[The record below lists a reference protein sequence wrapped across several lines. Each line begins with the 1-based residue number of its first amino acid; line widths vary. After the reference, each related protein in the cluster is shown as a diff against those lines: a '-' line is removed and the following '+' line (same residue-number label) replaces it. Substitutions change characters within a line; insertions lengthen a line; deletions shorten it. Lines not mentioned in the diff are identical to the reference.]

1 MLILPGC
8 QQCALVD
15 EVLQIRAGE
24 ARSALSQLTEA
35 HVLRKGFPLGV
46 DLQDLLPALDVRQTY
61 IHLPVKPSGPQQC
74 GVQHIRPVGG
84 GQDHHALVGGKA
96 VHLYQKLVQGLLTFV
111 MTAAQTGAALTA
123 HGVDLVNEHNGGGLL
138 FRLLKQ
144 VPDTAGAYAHIQF
157 HKVGTGNGQ
166 EAHAGLAGHRLG
178 KQRLAGAWR
187 AHQQHAL
194 GDSGAQIDILLWI
207 F

>member
-1 MLILPGC
+1 
-8 QQCALVD
+8 
-15 EVLQIRAGE
+15 
-24 ARSALSQLTEA
+24 
-35 HVLRKGFPLGV
+35 
-46 DLQDLLPALDVRQTY
+46 
-61 IHLPVKPSGPQQC
+61 
-74 GVQHIRPVGG
+74 
-84 GQDHHALVGGKA
+84 
-96 VHLYQKLVQGLLTFV
+96 
-111 MTAAQTGAALTA
+111 MTAAQTGAALAA

-144 VPDTAGAYAHIQF
+144 VPDTAGTYAHIQF
-157 HKVGTGNGQ
+157 HKVGTGNRQ

-178 KQRLAGAWR
+178 KQRLAGTRR